1 MLFRSKT
8 GKLIEIIRSNYIT
21 DKDYYNAILKIK

>member
-8 GKLIEIIRSNYIT
+8 GKLVEIKRVNYIA
-21 DKDYYNAILKIK
+21 DKEYYNAILKLK

>member
-1 MLFRSKT
+1 MLFRSKS